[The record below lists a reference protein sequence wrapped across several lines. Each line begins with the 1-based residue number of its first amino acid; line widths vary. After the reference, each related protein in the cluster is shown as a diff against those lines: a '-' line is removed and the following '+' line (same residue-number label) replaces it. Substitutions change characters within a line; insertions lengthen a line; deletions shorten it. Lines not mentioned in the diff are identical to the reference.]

1 MKKEEL
7 KRIPEMAKVLTEVRE
22 KHRIVLVY
30 KDRYPC
36 IEDVKHNKLLSR
48 VAQLAKRQK
57 CCIFVDDK
65 LILLGENFMNAEALL
80 KREDL
85 ITEEGIRFLPSTTK

>member
-7 KRIPEMAKVLTEVRE
+7 KRIPEMSKAMSEVKE

-30 KDRYPC
+30 KDKYPY

-48 VAQLAKRQK
+48 VVQLAKRQK
-57 CCIFVDDK
+57 CCIFVDDY

-80 KREDL
+80 RREDL
-85 ITEEGIRFLPSTTK
+85 ITEEGVRFTAK